1 MTLAV
6 QQLEGKSSRRVAAV
20 PPPDPEAVL
29 PLRFVRHGA
38 TAPNQAG
45 LRCGGD
51 LDVPLMALGKLQAT
65 EAGARIARLRPAV
78 GLIVTSDLLRTRQTA
93 ELIAVHLPG
102 VEVLVEPGFAER
114 RLGAWN
120 LRSVIETQPWL
131 EARMTP
137 PGGESDDEFID
148 RVARAVRRIKTHLH
162 ERPLLVA
169 SKGIARVMGELI
181 GVPHR
186 LELDNGVITEFDFA
200 QQPCLQ
206 TTWSAL

>member
-1 MTLAV
+1 MSLVVEMLA
-6 QQLEGKSSRRVAAV
+6 GNGNAGVAAAPV
-20 PPPDPEAVL
+20 PDPNAVL

-51 LDVPLMALGKLQAT
+51 LDVPLTALGRQQAD
-65 EAGARIARLRPAV
+65 EAGERIARLRPAV

-120 LRSVIETQPWL
+120 LRSVVETQPWL

-148 RVARAVRRIKTHLH
+148 RVAHAVRRIKTHLH

-186 LELDNGVITEFDFA
+186 LELGNGVITEFDFA